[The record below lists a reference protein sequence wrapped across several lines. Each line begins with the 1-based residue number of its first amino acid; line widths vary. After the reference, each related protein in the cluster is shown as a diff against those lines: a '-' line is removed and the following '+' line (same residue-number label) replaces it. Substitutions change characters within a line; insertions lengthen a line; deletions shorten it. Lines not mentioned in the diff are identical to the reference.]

1 MQSTAG
7 TAGCN
12 AARQD
17 LAAGYKP
24 GKMQSTE
31 REGKRN
37 MTKKENAAI
46 IIESIKRFNKNPE
59 ALENFESYLIHN
71 FDAFYLRIKQHPE
84 NITKELD
91 YFSKIK

>member
-7 TAGCN
+7 AAGCN

-31 REGKRN
+31 KERKN
-37 MTKKENAAI
+37 KK
-46 IIESIKRFNKNPE
+46 
-59 ALENFESYLIHN
+59 
-71 FDAFYLRIKQHPE
+71 
-84 NITKELD
+84 
-91 YFSKIK
+91 

>member
-1 MQSTAG
+1 MQP
-7 TAGCN
+7 
-12 AARQD
+12 ARIWQPVTS
-17 LAAGYKP
+17 P
-24 GKMQSTE
+24 GKCRVQ
-31 REGKRN
+31 KRKEEEN
-37 MTKKENAAI
+37 MTKKENATI
-46 IIESIKRFNKNPE
+46 IIEAIKRFNKNPE

>member
-7 TAGCN
+7 PAGCN

-24 GKMQSTE
+24 GSMQSTGKE
-31 REGKRN
+31 RKN

-46 IIESIKRFNKNPE
+46 IIESIKRFSENPE

-71 FDAFYLRIKQHPE
+71 FDAFYLRIKQDPE
-84 NITKELD
+84 GITKELEH
-91 YFSKIK
+91 FSNIK

>member
-7 TAGCN
+7 AAGCN
-12 AARQD
+12 AA
-17 LAAGYKP
+17 
-24 GKMQSTE
+24 GKIFPPVTSPEKCRVQ
-31 REGKRN
+31 KRKEKEN

-46 IIESIKRFNKNPE
+46 IIESIKRFSENPE